1 MREDFGGR
9 VKIALAS
16 IIAIALVGCSKG
28 PVLTTISPRPTV
40 QTMPPTS
47 PTPTKAPSGT
57 VTATFR
63 GPRCDSL
70 FYAFKVE
77 NGTGGP
83 VDVSILVNG
92 VAGGGVAAPG
102 ETTFRVPVKVTDGYS
117 VNVTYGN
124 GVVLFNGDD
133 VGLTC

>member
-1 MREDFGGR
+1 M
-9 VKIALAS
+9 KIALAA
-16 IIAIALVGCSKG
+16 IIAIALVGCTKG
-28 PVLTTISPRPTV
+28 PVLPTTTPRPTV
-40 QTMPPTS
+40 QTVPPTS
-47 PTPTKAPSGT
+47 PPPTTSPSGT

-63 GPRCDSL
+63 GPRCGSL

-77 NGTGGP
+77 NGTNDS

-124 GVVLFNGDD
+124 GIVLFNGDD